1 MDSSDKTTFYSP
13 NDLSRERRGAEPK
26 RPVVVILE
34 GDRTSTLFEI
44 PPGEITFGRDASC
57 GMVLPENACS
67 RAHARIIHAEARN
80 RESVPEVTVEDL
92 GSTNGTYLNG
102 LRLEGPTRL
111 SSGDKIRIGKTI
123 LGFYL
128 WDEITLQAEDALLR
142 SATTDAL
149 TGLFNRGFFQDSLR
163 REFERSRRYSRP
175 LSLVFLDIDEF
186 KRFNDTHGHQAG
198 DQVLREVGQIITGTS
213 RLSDIPCRYGG
224 EEISIILPET
234 QLPGAML
241 GAYRMLERIRAH
253 RVEWAGTSLSVTASI
268 GVAEL
273 GSWMREGEDL
283 VKAADQAMYNA
294 KREGRN
300 RICSSGNYGE
310 SSADT
315 QPLAALKLP

>member
-1 MDSSDKTTFYSP
+1 MEPSDKTTIFNP
-13 NDLSRERRGAEPK
+13 TDLSRERRGAEPK
-26 RPVVVILE
+26 RPVVVVLE
-34 GDRTSTLFEI
+34 GDRTSALFEV
-44 PPGEITFGRDASC
+44 PPGEITIGRDASC
-57 GMVLPENACS
+57 SVVIPENACS
-67 RAHARIIHAEARN
+67 RAHARIVHAAARN
-80 RESVPEVTVEDL
+80 RESVPKVTVEDL

-102 LRLEGPTRL
+102 IKIEAPVQLT
-111 SSGDKIRIGKTI
+111 SGDKVRIGETI

-163 REFERSRRYSRP
+163 REFERARRYSRP
-175 LSLVFLDIDEF
+175 LSLIFLDIDEF
-186 KRFNDTHGHQAG
+186 KHFNDTHGHQAG
-198 DQVLREVGQIITGTS
+198 DQVLREVGRLVTGSS
-213 RLSDIPCRYGG
+213 RLSDIPCRFGG
-224 EEISIILPET
+224 EEVCIILPET

-241 GAYRMLERIRAH
+241 GAYRMLELIRAH
-253 RVEWAGTSLSVTASI
+253 KVEWAGTTLSVTASF

-273 GSWMREGEDL
+273 GAWMRDGEDL
-283 VKAADQAMYNA
+283 VKAADQALYNA
-294 KREGRN
+294 KREGRD